1 MTTDMGLTLGGVF
14 CFLAVFFLGD
24 VFWEEALLGEAL
36 LLLRTASWSLR
47 MPALMRSLLALVGTV
62 VVVFFLW
69 VQPFFP
75 FFLRLTGGAEWSL
88 GSLPGL
94 KLITLHIIL
103 ISGRRAALL
112 NQAGVEKSTFDQLK

>member
-1 MTTDMGLTLGGVF
+1 M
-14 CFLAVFFLGD
+14 A
-24 VFWEEALLGEAL
+24 
-36 LLLRTASWSLR
+36 
-47 MPALMRSLLALVGTV
+47 ALMRSLLALVGTV

-94 KLITLHIIL
+94 KLITLHIIF

-112 NQAGVEKSTFDQLK
+112 NQAGVEKSATDQLKYIGGGQKWHTGGGGARRLFESRCAS